1 MDEGFSL
8 IGWSFGWKSCDQ
20 FRVPIIF
27 FCNLSVPLDDLS
39 DLSNKPRETEQMLSL
54 EGSCSYSRSILIIIL
69 QSSHPHGNFYKLLAA
84 QIAFIVQLYKLNW
97 SQAMAI
103 SSLLQEVHVWKCYI
117 FNKRKTWSRLR
128 FYNPTTSVVARNDY
142 KPIMYFESAK
152 TNSALLMQLVNA
164 RKTW

>member
-8 IGWSFGWKSCDQ
+8 IGSSFGWKSCDQ
-20 FRVPIIF
+20 FRVPIM
-27 FCNLSVPLDDLS
+27 FCNLSLPLDDLS
-39 DLSNKPRETEQMLSL
+39 YKLQK

-69 QSSHPHGNFYKLLAA
+69 QSSHPHGNFYKLLAV

-97 SQAMAI
+97 SKVMTI